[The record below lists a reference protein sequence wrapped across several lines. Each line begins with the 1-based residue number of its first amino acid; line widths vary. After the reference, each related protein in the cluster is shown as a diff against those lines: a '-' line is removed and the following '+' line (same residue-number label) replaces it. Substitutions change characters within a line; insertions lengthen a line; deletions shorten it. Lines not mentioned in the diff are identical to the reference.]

1 MYMESIFIKRTLAF
15 IIDALIIT
23 AIMWILSA
31 LVYPLIIVTGIFP
44 IFNVWLILLAFI
56 IIVYFSY
63 MEKNKGATLGKD
75 VMKLRVVSLEG
86 ELTYKKA
93 VTRNLSKILWFPII
107 FDLIAGSLSTGN
119 YLRYLD
125 KVANTDV
132 EVHAVE

>member
-1 MYMESIFIKRTLAF
+1 MESIFIKRTLAF